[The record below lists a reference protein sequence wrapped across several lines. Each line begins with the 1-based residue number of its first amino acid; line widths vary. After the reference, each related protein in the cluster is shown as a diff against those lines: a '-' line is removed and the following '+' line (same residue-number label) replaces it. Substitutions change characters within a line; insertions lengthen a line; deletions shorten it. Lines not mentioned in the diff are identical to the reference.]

1 MQNSDVLPIVESTW
15 ATMESMVIRSNPGFE
30 QFRFEPIDF
39 PLLKT
44 QMNAWRK
51 KAGKLD
57 GPEKSSI
64 AKNLL
69 RYFRQ
74 QVLEDRMTKAN
85 AEHKFRIANAGAD
98 RAAAQLDLE
107 NFVPRIPSEIEKY
120 AVCCFAFTPDS
131 VIAED
136 QFSHLT
142 YNQGGSQS
150 RNSDVSVFNI
160 ITVKECDAIDAEPKS
175 PMPTDLNWDE
185 LKAVKHDLTW
195 RG

>member
-30 QFRFEPIDF
+30 HFGFEPIDF

-57 GPEKSSI
+57 RPEKSSI

-85 AEHKFRIANAGAD
+85 AEHKFRIADAGAD

-107 NFVPRIPSEIEKY
+107 NFVP
-120 AVCCFAFTPDS
+120 
-131 VIAED
+131 
-136 QFSHLT
+136 
-142 YNQGGSQS
+142 
-150 RNSDVSVFNI
+150 
-160 ITVKECDAIDAEPKS
+160 
-175 PMPTDLNWDE
+175 
-185 LKAVKHDLTW
+185 
-195 RG
+195 

>member
-30 QFRFEPIDF
+30 QFGFEPIDF
-39 PLLKT
+39 PLSKT

-57 GPEKSSI
+57 GPEKTSI

-85 AEHKFRIANAGAD
+85 AEHKFRIADAQAD

-136 QFSHLT
+136 KFFCTFDVQF
-142 YNQGGSQS
+142 
-150 RNSDVSVFNI
+150 RWI
-160 ITVKECDAIDAEPKS
+160 AER
-175 PMPTDLNWDE
+175 E
-185 LKAVKHDLTW
+185 L
-195 RG
+195 